1 MMPACAHVSEALV
14 RIGRPARPAEVARVA
29 GYTERHT
36 RSALAWLVGRGYATT
51 SAHGY
56 VGRAV
61 VRLPD
66 LTPAAREAL
75 GAVRAGAT
83 TAAEVAAAT
92 GRPRGTARK
101 ALAALHD
108 AGLVE
113 RDGVPWEW
121 TWRAR

>member
-1 MMPACAHVSEALV
+1 MMPACAHVSEALA

-36 RSALAWLVGRGYATT
+36 RSALAWLVGHGYATT
-51 SAHGY
+51 SPSGY

-61 VRLPD
+61 VRLPS
-66 LTPAAREAL
+66 LPPAALEAL
-75 GAVRAGAT
+75 SAVRAGAT

-101 ALAALHD
+101 ALAALHV

-113 RDGVPWEW
+113 RGGVPWEW